1 MGPNWITRSPICP
14 YVANVREEYDLPL
27 GQKSL
32 LVFDCFRGQIT
43 KDFRSLLKSKR
54 LLYATVPPNCT
65 DKLQP
70 MDLSVN
76 KCAKDFLKS
85 EFQQF
90 YAAEVVNQ
98 SGPEGENT
106 CIKVDLS
113 LTRMKE
119 LGAKWTFIKLY
130 DYIKS
135 KPDIVRNDFIE
146 SSYHTQI
153 SIHRKRQCEL
163 WIISDCL

>member
-1 MGPNWITRSPICP
+1 MIDYVNKIICP

-43 KDFRSLLKSKR
+43 EDFQSLLKSKR

-85 EFQQF
+85 EFHQF
-90 YAAEVVNQ
+90 NAAEVVKQ
-98 SGPEGENT
+98 AGPKGENT

-113 LTRMKE
+113 LTHMKE
-119 LGAKWTFIKLY
+119 LGVKWFIKLY

-135 KPDIVRNDFIE
+135 KPDIVRYGFIE
-146 SSYHTQI
+146 SGILEQ
-153 SIHRKRQCEL
+153 
-163 WIISDCL
+163 